1 MNRKKMTQK
10 KIIMM
15 ITAFSLAL
23 SCFATSMKFLEGKVR
38 YVKSLR
44 ISQGSRYN
52 FKITGLK
59 KKEQKKLAYSSSSK
73 RIAKVTKKGNL
84 TASGVG
90 KVKITGKVGKKK
102 YVTSV
107 SVIPKATAA
116 TKHVTFT
123 NQVVSSGRNITI
135 NANSVND
142 AYKQIGKAMAN
153 RYTRIEV
160 HAPGFGTSVNG
171 AKMRESL
178 FDPRANYVSDY
189 DYLSYNSCSYCIST
203 NKLILTFTYRTSY
216 NNEVA
221 VTNKIRSALSSM
233 SGSGETKIKKIHDY
247 IVNNTEYVSGGYSAY
262 NALIDGGAVCQGYA
276 MLFYKMCQMAG
287 LNCRVMTGTAYGSSG
302 AGNHA
307 WNYVNGK
314 YIDVTWDDTTRSTKY
329 YLSKSPL
336 KDHYLDHR
344 SSLVV

>member
-1 MNRKKMTQK
+1 MNPRKMTRK
-10 KIIMM
+10 KIIMI
-15 ITAFSLAL
+15 ITAFSIAL
-23 SCFATSMKFLEGKVR
+23 SCFGTSIKFLEGKVR
-38 YVKSLR
+38 YVKALR

-59 KKEQKKLAYSSSSK
+59 KKQKKKLSYSSSSS
-73 RIAKVTKKGNL
+73 RIAHVTKKGNL
-84 TASGVG
+84 TASRVG
-90 KVKITGKVGKKK
+90 KVKIIGKVGKKK

-107 SVIPKATAA
+107 AVIPKAT
-116 TKHVTFT
+116 TVKKQIRFT
-123 NQVVSSGRNITI
+123 NQVVSSGRDIKI
-135 NANSVND
+135 NANSAVD

-160 HAPGFGTSVNG
+160 HAPGFGTSING

-178 FDPRANYVSDY
+178 FDPKANYVSDY
-189 DYLSYNSCSYCIST
+189 DYLSYNACSYAIST

-216 NNEVA
+216 SNEVA
-221 VTNKIRSALSSM
+221 LTNKIRSALSSM

-276 MLFYKMCQMAG
+276 MLFYKMCEMAG
-287 LNCRVMTGTAYGSSG
+287 INCRVMTGTAYGSSG

-314 YIDVTWDDTTRSTKY
+314 YIDVTWDDTTRSTNY
-329 YLSKSPL
+329 YLSRSPL
-336 KDHYLDHR
+336 KNHYLDHR
-344 SSLVV
+344 SSLIV